1 MVAVS
6 LSLRISAFLPSEYH
20 LSDSEATQ
28 NKMSSEAQE
37 EMEAEAE
44 KEPYSED
51 EVAEEEEDE
60 NTILSHQVAME
71 QFKDCLAELIVVSQN
86 FSNLIMCTK

>member
-1 MVAVS
+1 
-6 LSLRISAFLPSEYH
+6 
-20 LSDSEATQ
+20 
-28 NKMSSEAQE
+28 MSSELLEAQD
-37 EMEAEAE
+37 EMEAETE

-51 EVAEEEEDE
+51 EAGEEEDE

-86 FSNLIMCTK
+86 FIHLIVCSN